1 MCVHMMTWEVRKGPR
16 ITEECGRFQ
25 MVETQLNKL
34 TPKQWDFVS
43 DQGGGRD
50 GSP

>member
-1 MCVHMMTWEVRKGPR
+1 MCTHDGLGGKKRTKDH
-16 ITEECGRFQ
+16 EECGRFQ

-34 TPKQWDFVS
+34 TPKEWDFVS
-43 DQGGGRD
+43 DQGGRRD